1 MAGNYGAPWQALLN
15 DTPTPVDT
23 VRDPMF
29 DQLMGFSED
38 PNDSGI
44 TSFMKGLQSSMARNS
59 PQGRDLTSEIAKV
72 RLANEMQM
80 QLMQQKIALAKQYPE
95 YKVVNTPYGANLI
108 NPYDPNDVHSVEAV
122 PGAKDAY
129 AAKLAADTA
138 ENQFKASPEGMGL
151 LKQQEQGKVDLQKAQ
166 VGYYNSRPDLVAAQT
181 EAARA
186 KAQLEAGGGVKAMQ
200 GMDYKDATA
209 RAVADITGIAGTD
222 STSSMMASMKLQKMM
237 QADPSLKDQ
246 FQQRVQQY
254 MQPKTSGLGGSPQQ
268 QQSSTTGIPALSNL
282 MNPSTLGQ

>member
-44 TSFMKGLQSSMARNS
+44 TSLIKGFQSGMARNT
-59 PQGRDLTSEIAKV
+59 PQGQALTMEIAKQ
-72 RLANEMQM
+72 RLANQMQM
-80 QLMQQKIALAKQYPE
+80 QLMQQKIELAKQYPE
-95 YKVVNTPYGANLI
+95 YKVVNTPYGANLV
-108 NPYDPNDVHSVEAV
+108 NPYDPNDVHSIEAA

-129 AAKLAADTA
+129 AAQLAASTA

-166 VGYYNSRPDLVAAQT
+166 VGYYNTRPDLVAAQID
-181 EAARA
+181 AAKA
-186 KAQLEAGGGVKAMQ
+186 KAQLEANGGVKAMQ
-200 GMDYKDATA
+200 GMAYKDAVA
-209 RAVADITGIAGTD
+209 RAVADLTGVAGTD
-222 STSSMMASMKLQKMM
+222 SMSSLMASTKLQKMM
-237 QADPSLKDQ
+237 QADPSIRDQ

-268 QQSSTTGIPALSNL
+268 QQPNTTGIPDLSNL